1 MAASMSEPKPQG
13 ATLGALLSLA
23 WPVILARAT
32 QSVIGFCDALM
43 VAPLGEEPLA
53 AATTG
58 ALNTFAFIIL
68 PMGAAFIVQSFV
80 AQLRGRGDLAA
91 TPRYAFY
98 GLGLAVLAGVM
109 VLPFFPFLDDVLL
122 SLGYSPRVT
131 ELMSS
136 YMIIRLLS
144 VPGAVGIEALGNWFG
159 GLGKTRPA
167 MIAGIVAMVA
177 NVFGNWL
184 LIMPRFGMPGL
195 GVAGAAWASAASSYL
210 GFAFLLALFMREREG
225 GKLASAALRE
235 LRWSEF
241 VRVLRFGLP
250 NGVNWFLEFSAF
262 AVFINL
268 VVGHLGTTVLAAF
281 NVVIQI
287 NSISFMP
294 AFGLASAGAIMVGE
308 AIGRKALDEV
318 WPLVRLTAGV
328 AAAWMGSIALIY
340 VGFAALLMSL
350 FQPEGVRSTELVTV
364 GTTMLALSA
373 IWQLF
378 DAVGLTFSEALRAA
392 GDTAWCMG
400 ARLVLAWVVFTPAA
414 WLAVLVLDGG
424 VLTVMG
430 ALIAY
435 IVALAVTFALRFA
448 SGRWRN
454 IDLVGSEPELVPP
467 LV

>member
-1 MAASMSEPKPQG
+1 MSVSMSEPKAQG
-13 ATLGALLSLA
+13 AASLRALLSLA
-23 WPVILARAT
+23 WPVVLARAT

-68 PMGAAFIVQSFV
+68 PMGTVFIVQSFV
-80 AQLRGRGDLAA
+80 AQLRGRGDLGAI
-91 TPRYAFY
+91 PRYAFY
-98 GLGLAVLAGVM
+98 GLGLAVVAGLL
-109 VLPFFPFLDDVLL
+109 VLPFVPFLDDVLL
-122 SLGYSPRVT
+122 RLGYTPRVT
-131 ELMSS
+131 ELMSG
-136 YMIIRLLS
+136 YIAIRLLS
-144 VPGAVGIEALGNWFG
+144 VPGAVGMEALGNWYG
-159 GLGKTRPA
+159 GLGNTRAA
-167 MIAGIVAMVA
+167 MIAGVVAMIA
-177 NVFGNWL
+177 NIFGNWL
-184 LIMPRFGMPGL
+184 LIMPRLGMPGL
-195 GVAGAAWASAASSYL
+195 GVAGAAWASTLSTYV
-210 GFAFLLALFMREREG
+210 GFLVLLVMFLREREG
-225 GKLASAALRE
+225 GKSPAAAFRE
-235 LRWSEF
+235 LHLAEF
-241 VRVLRFGLP
+241 GRVLRFGFP

-308 AIGRKALDEV
+308 AIGRRAHDEV

-328 AAAWMGSIALIY
+328 AAAWMGSIALVY
-340 VGFAALLMSL
+340 VFFASLLMNL
-350 FQPEGVRSTELVTV
+350 FRPEGIAGSELVAV

-400 ARLVLAWVVFTPAA
+400 ARIVLAWVIWSPAA
-414 WLAVLVLDGG
+414 FVAVRYMNGG
-424 VLTVMG
+424 VLTIIASMVLYIALLG
-430 ALIAY
+430 ATL
-435 IVALAVTFALRFA
+435 ALRFW
-448 SGRWRN
+448 SGRWRD
-454 IDLVGSEPELVPP
+454 IDLVGAEPALV
-467 LV
+467 

>member
-1 MAASMSEPKPQG
+1 MSVSISGSKAPPAS
-13 ATLGALLSLA
+13 LRALLSLA

-68 PMGAAFIVQSFV
+68 PMGTVFIVQSFV
-80 AQLRGRGDLAA
+80 AQLRGRGELSAV
-91 TPRYAFY
+91 PRYAFY
-98 GLGLAVLAGVM
+98 GLGLALLAGVL
-109 VLPFFPFLDDVLL
+109 VLPFFPFLDDVIAR
-122 SLGYSPRVT
+122 LGYGPRVT
-131 ELMSS
+131 EMMSS
-136 YMIIRLLS
+136 YMVIRLLS

-159 GLGKTRPA
+159 GLGNTRAA
-167 MIAGIVAMVA
+167 MVAGLVAMVGNIA
-177 NVFGNWL
+177 GNWL
-184 LIMPRFGMPGL
+184 LIMPRFGMQGM
-195 GVAGAAWASAASSYL
+195 GVAGAAWASTASTYL
-210 GFAFLLALFMREREG
+210 GFLVLLVMFLRHREG
-225 GKLASAALRE
+225 GKAPVAAFRE
-235 LRWSEF
+235 LHWREF
-241 VRVLRFGLP
+241 GRVLRFGFP

-308 AIGRKALDEV
+308 AIGRRAHDEV

-328 AAAWMGSIALIY
+328 AAGWMGSIALIY
-340 VGFAALLMSL
+340 VFFASLLMSL
-350 FQPEGVRSTELVTV
+350 FRPEGVNGHELVTV

-392 GDTAWCMG
+392 GDTAWCMA
-400 ARLVLAWVVFTPAA
+400 ARIVLAWVIFTPVAYV
-414 WLAVLVLDGG
+414 AVVWYGGG
-424 VLTVMG
+424 VLTVITAMVLYIALLG
-430 ALIAY
+430 ATL
-435 IVALAVTFALRFA
+435 ALRFF
-448 SGRWRN
+448 SGRWRS
-454 IDLVGSEPELVPP
+454 IDLVGEPALV
-467 LV
+467 